1 MKLSHNIRQMLSG
14 KCGRELN
21 SAACCQVLALDI
33 ESCTGEHIGLN
44 TLKRLLGFISD
55 ERQPRTSTLNIIAT
69 YLGYDNWT
77 ALSLIDSEKGNSTFN
92 DDTVQVEA
100 AALHEGDRVEVTYH
114 PARQVIMRYKG
125 NGTFLVQESAG
136 SKLLAGDIVT
146 LSHIVKGYPLL
157 VSQVVRGGE
166 NLGHFTAGKS
176 QGVDFKILSRDG
188 KL

>member
-1 MKLSHNIRQMLSG
+1 
-14 KCGRELN
+14 
-21 SAACCQVLALDI
+21 
-33 ESCTGEHIGLN
+33 
-44 TLKRLLGFISD
+44 
-55 ERQPRTSTLNIIAT
+55 
-69 YLGYDNWT
+69 
-77 ALSLIDSEKGNSTFN
+77 
-92 DDTVQVEA
+92 
-100 AALHEGDRVEVTYH
+100 
-114 PARQVIMRYKG
+114 MRYKG